1 MKRQRGFT
9 LIETI
14 VVMVIT
20 GILAGI
26 MVLFITRP
34 VRSYVDASARAD
46 LSDAAD
52 LVLRRMA
59 RELRA
64 ALPNS
69 VRLQVVGNVAFLEYI
84 PAKAGGRYLSVD
96 DNATD
101 SAARVLSFTDA
112 SSLAFSVVGP
122 VPAASVMAANDA
134 IVVYNLGTG
143 FDRADAYAGGNRAVI
158 SNVTGNLVTL
168 QSNPFALASPPN
180 ASPENRFQVVE
191 QPVTFR
197 CESNAAGTGTLR
209 RVSGYGFVATQP
221 VNATATTG
229 ALMANNVL
237 ACNFS
242 VDGNGNLQTAL
253 VGLNVVLARA
263 VPEGGLESVSLTHQ
277 IHVSNTP

>member
-1 MKRQRGFT
+1 MNRQRGFT
-9 LIETI
+9 LVEAI

-34 VRSYVDASARAD
+34 VRGYVDASARAD

-69 VRLQVVGNVAFLEYI
+69 VRLQVVGNVSYLEFI
-84 PAKAGGRYLSVD
+84 PTRSGGRYLSVD

-101 SAARVLSFTDA
+101 SAARALSFTDA
-112 SSLAFSVVGP
+112 ASLAFSVVGP
-122 VPAASVMAANDA
+122 VPAMTANDVL
-134 IVVYNLGTG
+134 VVYNLGPG
-143 FDRADAYAGGNRAVI
+143 FDRADAYAGGNRAVV
-158 SNVTGNLVTL
+158 SGVAGNLVTL
-168 QSNPFALASPPN
+168 QSNPFATAGVPNSSPG
-180 ASPENRFQVVE
+180 SRFQVVE

-197 CESNAAGTGTLR
+197 CENNAAGNGTLKR
-209 RVSGYGFVATQP
+209 ISGYGFAANQP
-221 VNATATTG
+221 VSATAADG

-242 VDGNGNLQTAL
+242 VGTNANLQTAL
-253 VGLNVVLARA
+253 VGLNIALARA
-263 VPEGGLESVSLTHQ
+263 VPEGSLESVSLTHQ
-277 IHVSNTP
+277 IHVNNTP